1 MDEWEALWTQQRD
14 AVVQKIK
21 SNKWGKSADG
31 KTVTGA
37 DGFAIDLSKCPA
49 GWSETQGLSDSEI
62 KIGQTLPQ
70 SGPAADYGNVGKAMT
85 MMFDHYNNKGVF
97 KDSQGKTRKVN
108 LLIKD
113 DGYDPARTIPL
124 TDELIDSEKVFAM
137 STLGSANAMKTYD
150 KLNQR
155 CVPQPI
161 IQSGH
166 PAWGDPVNHPWSTGQ
181 QLAYNTEAVLWG
193 AFIDQ
198 HMSEIAGSNGKV
210 TVASLVSNNDFGKA
224 YDVGFK
230 AYIAQSPNKDK
241 INYVSETIEP
251 TAPTVTDPMT
261 TLASK
266 NPQVFIAMVFASYC
280 TQAITNAAQNG
291 LADKAKYLFQP
302 SVCPGTTYAKKE
314 AVGSEG
320 TASIGWW
327 QVNAGSKDIND
338 PSQFSDPFIAWAR
351 DQLNAK
357 GIDPKSSS
365 TLGSGIYFA
374 WSWVQAL
381 QIAGQLEGGLTRS
394 NLILTVRSMNMT
406 HPIHLPG
413 IQFNMSGNKDAYFG
427 EGGVFQSWDVAKQ
440 AWVVQGNVIDLSGKS
455 KNCAWDQS
463 AGICR

>member
-1 MDEWEALWTQQRD
+1 VLEHR
-14 AVVQKIK
+14 
-21 SNKWGKSADG
+21 
-31 KTVTGA
+31 
-37 DGFAIDLSKCPA
+37 
-49 GWSETQGLSDSEI
+49 
-62 KIGQTLPQ
+62 
-70 SGPAADYGNVGKAMT
+70 
-85 MMFDHYNNKGVF
+85 
-97 KDSQGKTRKVN
+97 
-108 LLIKD
+108 
-113 DGYDPARTIPL
+113 
-124 TDELIDSEKVFAM
+124 
-137 STLGSANAMKTYD
+137 SANAMKTYD

-166 PAWGDPVNHPWSTGQ
+166 PAWGDPVKHPWSTGQ

-251 TAPTVTDPMT
+251 TAPTVTNPMT

-266 NPQVFIAMVFASYC
+266 NPQVFITMVFASYC
-280 TQAITNAAQNG
+280 TQAITNAARNG

-302 SVCPGTTYAKKE
+302 SVCPGTTDAKKE

-381 QIAGQLEGGLTRS
+381 QIAGQLEGGLT
-394 NLILTVRSMNMT
+394 
-406 HPIHLPG
+406 
-413 IQFNMSGNKDAYFG
+413 
-427 EGGVFQSWDVAKQ
+427 
-440 AWVVQGNVIDLSGKS
+440 
-455 KNCAWDQS
+455 NCAWDQS
-463 AGICR
+463 AGICK

>member
-1 MDEWEALWTQQRD
+1 MDEWEALWAQQRD
-14 AVVQKIK
+14 AIIQRIK
-21 SNKWGKSADG
+21 ANKWGKSADG
-31 KTVTGA
+31 KTVTGP
-37 DGFAIDLSKCPA
+37 DGFTIDLSKCPA

-62 KIGQTLPQ
+62 KIGQTLPL

-85 MMFDHYNNKGVF
+85 MMFDYYNNKGVF
-97 KDSQGKTRKVN
+97 KDNQGKVRKVN

-266 NPQVFIAMVFASYC
+266 NPQVFIAMVFSSYC

-314 AVGSEG
+314 AVGSDG
-320 TASIGWW
+320 AAANGWW
-327 QVNAGSKDIND
+327 QVNAGAKDIND

-381 QIAGQLEGGLTRS
+381 QIAGQLDGGLTRS
-394 NLILTVRSMNMT
+394 NLILAVRSMNMT

-427 EGGVFQSWDVAKQ
+427 EGGVFQRWDVAKQ